1 MSRNCAHSDMK
12 TAPPPVVLF
21 RERVLHDVML
31 HEVVRI
37 ASRRQRRQRLDN
49 RTFAAVTA
57 GSVGVLLV
65 ARPEGT
71 HTKIVDLFAVS
82 TIKI

>member
-49 RTFAAVTA
+49 RTLQR
-57 GSVGVLLV
+57 SLL
-65 ARPEGT
+65 GLWGFSSW
-71 HTKIVDLFAVS
+71 H
-82 TIKI
+82 

>member
-49 RTFAAVTA
+49 RTLQR
-57 GSVGVLLV
+57 SLLGLWSDCNCK
-65 ARPEGT
+65 R
-71 HTKIVDLFAVS
+71 LQL
-82 TIKI
+82 